1 MGALSTIRN
10 LTGGRLPPLTRTAL
24 FSAFCVFVLALLLF
38 APGATPQPAAQPLTS
53 AVRLVPA
60 GDVRT
65 ESVILLDS
73 SAVYI
78 PQRAK
83 AEGVGQ
89 GRLGQ
94 PEDAPFE
101 RPSPVLQFDPARPLS
116 LGSGLQIPVQS
127 IPTPGQ
133 AIPLA
138 SQDPF
143 ATFGMQPLPATAI
156 DSRAGFYE
164 LYPQGGS
171 KSPIINGKIT
181 HFTALNGENKTSS
194 PHNLAFEGNFECLLT
209 VDSLGKAPLGAVS
222 RRTGNPELDAAI
234 IRWAAGV
241 SWSQKL
247 PPGQYRLIVGP

>member
-24 FSAFCVFVLALLLF
+24 LSAFCVFVLALLLF
-38 APGATPQPAAQPLTS
+38 APGATPQPSAQPLTS
-53 AVRLVPA
+53 TVRLVPA

-89 GRLGQ
+89 GRFGQ

-116 LGSGLQIPVQS
+116 LGSGLQIPVQN
-127 IPTPGQ
+127 IPAPAQ

-143 ATFGMQPLPATAI
+143 ATFGMRSFRDAAI

-164 LYPQGGS
+164 LYPQGGAS
-171 KSPIINGKIT
+171 KPIINGKIA
-181 HFTALNGENKTSS
+181 HFYELNSKNNITTPTS
-194 PHNLAFEGNFECLLT
+194 LVFEGNFECLLT
-209 VDSLGKAPLGAVS
+209 VDTLGKAPLGAIL
-222 RRTGNPELDAAI
+222 RRTGSSDLDATI
-234 IRWAAGV
+234 IRWATGV
-241 SWSQKL
+241 PWGQKL
-247 PPGQYRLIVGP
+247 APGQYRLIVGP

>member
-1 MGALSTIRN
+1 MGALSTIRS

-38 APGATPQPAAQPLTS
+38 APGATPQPAAQPLAST
-53 AVRLVPA
+53 VRLVPA

-73 SAVYI
+73 SSVYI

-83 AEGVGQ
+83 AEGAGQ

-101 RPSPVLQFDPARPLS
+101 RPSPVLQFDPGRPLS

-127 IPTPGQ
+127 IPAPAQ

-143 ATFGMQPLPATAI
+143 ATFGMRSFRDAAI

-164 LYPQGGS
+164 LYPQGGAN
-171 KSPIINGKIT
+171 KPIINGKIT
-181 HFTALNGENKTSS
+181 HFSGLNSENKNSTPLS
-194 PHNLAFEGNFECLLT
+194 LVFESNFECLLT
-209 VDSLGKAPLGAVS
+209 VDSLGKAPLGAIS
-222 RRTGNPELDAAI
+222 GRTGSPELDAAI

-241 SWSQKL
+241 SWGQKL
-247 PPGQYRLIVGP
+247 APGQYRLIVGP